1 MDHFLAQVIVAA
13 GDNGVD
19 RWTNILFVVV
29 VGVFWVVGGILK
41 ARANKAA
48 QKERKQGPLEP
59 TGEEPEGAMAREK
72 QAVKER
78 GRPFVLAEAK
88 PRQPEAQPKRRKMVR
103 PRPVERKLAAEIEK
117 AIGLPTLEPME
128 VSKVAPRMPKVA
140 PELEELPEFTGEAVE
155 KLGERHVAEEIPQAK
170 YLPEILIDYDD
181 PEKLR
186 RAILHYEILG
196 KPLSM
201 REPGEHV
208 IGL

>member
-1 MDHFLAQVIVAA
+1 MAQVIVAA
-13 GDNGVD
+13 RDNGME
-19 RWTNILFVVV
+19 RWTNILFVIV
-29 VGVFWVVGGILK
+29 VGIFWVVGGVLK

-48 QKERKQGPLEP
+48 QKERKQDPLEP
-59 TGEEPEGAMAREK
+59 AGEGPAGVGEK
-72 QAVKER
+72 QTAKQR
-78 GRPFVLAEAK
+78 SHPFVLTEAK

-103 PRPVERKLAAEIEK
+103 PRAVVRKLAAEIEK

-140 PELEELPEFTGEAVE
+140 PELEEIPEFTTEAVE
-155 KLGERHVAEEIPQAK
+155 KLPERRVAEEIPQAK

-196 KPLSM
+196 KPLSL

-208 IGL
+208 I